1 MGSHR
6 VLFRTLSIMPPVP
19 HSRSPRLWGTFS
31 ASGGAGATT
40 LTLHLARIATRLG
53 QRVLIVESDIRAPL
67 REILGA
73 APPFWEEYRRTS
85 ALVKAEALPQN
96 LRTGF
101 ALLTRRSSAPIP
113 EEIFIELCT
122 VAGAHF
128 DLVLFDNP
136 SHRIPSMNAMFVAEN
151 TLPSLIGLSALMPE
165 LKPQLVIIN
174 KHSARIKKRAA
185 LEGFVTDAKI
195 FTLPQSH
202 DLHLALGLGALRK
215 LSRQNEERITVI
227 AREIL

>member
-1 MGSHR
+1 VGSHR

-101 ALLTRRSSAPIP
+101 ALLTRRSSAPIS

-122 VAGAHF
+122 VAAVSYTHLRAH
-128 DLVLFDNP
+128 
-136 SHRIPSMNAMFVAEN
+136 E
-151 TLPSLIGLSALMPE
+151 T
-165 LKPQLVIIN
+165 
-174 KHSARIKKRAA
+174 
-185 LEGFVTDAKI
+185 
-195 FTLPQSH
+195 
-202 DLHLALGLGALRK
+202 
-215 LSRQNEERITVI
+215 
-227 AREIL
+227 